1 MRQRASLGR
10 ALPSVGEPA
19 RRRRERRRRLSRSLG
34 LAVLLCA
41 WLAPCV
47 TQATVA
53 EQRARLPP
61 PAECED
67 PVEGIWRA
75 HQYESNRGEW
85 YIFTLEIHR
94 VKPGAPELTG
104 VVRSEYWSGT
114 PKDQEAPPCNSGGYH
129 FHHVVHMPGKG
140 TLREAEVYFGGT
152 SYTWEKDV
160 CGTGH
165 GGYNPDRFTGKI
177 DPAIQEFQSVNNDG
191 GAAVNVPTVF
201 RRIHC
206 FDEGTPQPQ
215 PTINVTPPRLFK
227 PKARGGCQC
236 AQIGLPAGRLP
247 ERGIGTLALVLAAGA
262 LRRRS
267 RKRFVA

>member
-1 MRQRASLGR
+1 MPQRGSLGR
-10 ALPSVGEPA
+10 ASPSVGGCA
-19 RRRRERRRRLSRSLG
+19 RRGRERRGRLSRGLVLG
-34 LAVLLCA
+34 VVLGA
-41 WLAPCV
+41 WLAPSAA
-47 TQATVA
+47 QATVA

-94 VKPGAPELTG
+94 AKPGAPELTG
-104 VVRSEYWSGT
+104 TVRSEYWSGT
-114 PKDQEAPPCNSGGYH
+114 PKDQEPPACNSGGYH
-129 FHHVVHMPGKG
+129 FHHIVHMPGKG
-140 TLREAEVYFGGT
+140 TLRTADVFFGGT

-165 GGYNPDRFTGKI
+165 GGYNPDRFTGTI
-177 DPAIQEFQSVNNDG
+177 DATIQEFQSVNNDG

-206 FDEGTPQPQ
+206 FDEAGPPPQ
-215 PTINVTPPRLFK
+215 PTVNVTPPRLFK

-236 AQIGLPAGRLP
+236 ALGGVSATPSLDPGIGALACLLGAAGVRRRLRARRLP
-247 ERGIGTLALVLAAGA
+247 
-262 LRRRS
+262 
-267 RKRFVA
+267 